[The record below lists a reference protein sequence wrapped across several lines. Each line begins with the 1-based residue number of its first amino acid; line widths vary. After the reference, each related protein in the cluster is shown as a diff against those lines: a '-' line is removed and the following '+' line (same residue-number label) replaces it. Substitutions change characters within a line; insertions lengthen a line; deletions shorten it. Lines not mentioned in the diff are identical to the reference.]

1 MTKISLLGAVFC
13 AFVLTDCASGLNLAK
28 FSIAT
33 TQNMPLPSNIKK
45 GEYVEGSVCAKY
57 LFGFQLG
64 GELNDR
70 VSSAVAEA
78 LIIAHKRGEPADAL
92 TNVQIRTET
101 TSYLGIYA
109 TDCVYA
115 KGQAVGV
122 K

>member
-1 MTKISLLGAVFC
+1 MTKISLFGTIVC
-13 AFVLTDCASGLNLAK
+13 AFVLAGCSAGVNLAK

-57 LFGFQLG
+57 LFGYQLG

-92 TNVQIRTET
+92 TNVQIRGEV

-122 K
+122 R